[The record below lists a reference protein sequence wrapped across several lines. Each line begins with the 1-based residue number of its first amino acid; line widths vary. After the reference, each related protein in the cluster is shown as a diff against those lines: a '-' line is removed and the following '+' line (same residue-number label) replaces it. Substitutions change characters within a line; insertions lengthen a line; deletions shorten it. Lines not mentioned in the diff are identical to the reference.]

1 MQRLTIGA
9 ILNGLETLTE
19 TLLRDPV
26 TSIWVMEPLTHSQRV
41 YFRTTTTSMLEL
53 VQEPNN
59 GQTPALIS
67 LDSGGS
73 YPVVRYSGPAAHH
86 PLHDLMP
93 VLLSLTGYAGGDD
106 NFSAAFTYLALDQ
119 NPETGEASGEI
130 KVKNAL
136 FAWGGTLKTS
146 DNLTAQAL
154 KVLLDG
160 LIQSMPRLTPDM
172 ADDCVYAINE
182 RLQHCSLKVVS
193 VTINPEANTVT
204 VVDSQG
210 NEWDDLSLFSTPHD
224 LADEFIDLW
233 DESGV
238 SDQQARADWRRYQSE
253 LTAEEQGW

>member
-9 ILNGLETLTE
+9 ILDGLETLTE
-19 TLLRDPV
+19 TLFRDPV
-26 TSIWVMEPLTHSQRV
+26 TAIWVMDPLQPFQRV
-41 YFRTTTTSMLEL
+41 YFRTTVTPMLAL
-53 VQEPNN
+53 VQERTALP
-59 GQTPALIS
+59 TPASIRLE
-67 LDSGGS
+67 LDGS
-73 YPVVRYSGPAAHH
+73 YPVVRYTGPAEHH

-93 VLLSLTGYAGGDD
+93 VLRSLTGYAGRDD

-136 FAWGGTLKTS
+136 FAWGGTLKTG
-146 DNLTAQAL
+146 DNLTAEAL
-154 KVLLDG
+154 MGLLDG
-160 LIQSMPRLTPDM
+160 LIQSIPRLTPDM
-172 ADDCVYAINE
+172 AEDCVYAINE

-204 VVDSQG
+204 VLDSQG